1 MLLRQKQS
9 ANQSTVF
16 WRIHQS
22 QGSIRSCC
30 WPGTEE
36 WGTGH
41 VWVQWSVQGQ
51 VLLTHIGD
59 MWKHSKSN
67 NILNTT
73 TISVTRQHS
82 VTACENWDVVNEFWH
97 NSDLPHESCFNI
109 EPKIFYLPWQ
119 KYFTLRDSKFGSSW
133 YCQSNTCICYTWLT
147 MGNYM
152 KMKMKMMMMMM

>member
-1 MLLRQKQS
+1 MVLRHVANQSTVFWLIHQSQLSISCLCSMLLLQKQS

-22 QGSIRSCC
+22 QGSICSCC
-30 WPGTEE
+30 WPGSEE

-67 NILNTT
+67 NILNIT

-82 VTACENWDVVNEFWH
+82 VTACENWDIVNEFWH
-97 NSDLPHESCFNI
+97 NTDLAHESWVMLQHWTKNI
-109 EPKIFYLPWQ
+109 LPSLTKIFYPSWQ
-119 KYFTLRDSKFGSSW
+119 QIWK
-133 YCQSNTCICYTWLT
+133 
-147 MGNYM
+147 
-152 KMKMKMMMMMM
+152 